1 MKYFSFIL
9 FFLFT
14 PFLFAQGSSKNLKRQ
29 ETALKKKIE
38 ETKNLIQQTRKT
50 EQLTMTE
57 LAIINHQIAYRESLM
72 DNINYQMKKLDD
84 DLINSQKEIQLLG
97 NKLKELKEEYAKML
111 RYAFKNRDEDYKL
124 LYIFSAKSYTEAYH
138 RLKYIQQYTDYRQEQ
153 IERIKET
160 QITLNNKTKEIEAI
174 KLEKGDLALVQ
185 EQEKNNFLKDK
196 STQQASLKKLH
207 ANEDELKQKLQD
219 QEKKKK
225 RIATAIK
232 KAIEKE
238 ILAEAKRNK
247 TKGFVTTPE
256 TTALSKNF
264 TSNKGKLPWPVFKGV
279 MTGKYGKQQHSTVKN
294 TYIDNNGIDIT
305 TSKGANARAVF
316 GGKVSSVFII
326 PGAGKVVMVSHG
338 NYRTVYSNLESL
350 YVKKGDVISIKQKI
364 GKILPTSSGTVSELH
379 FEIWHISSSGMKSQ
393 NPANWIYRK

>member
-1 MKYFSFIL
+1 M
-9 FFLFT
+9 
-14 PFLFAQGSSKNLKRQ
+14 AQGDSKNLKRQ

-72 DNINYQMKKLDD
+72 DNINYQMKKLED
-84 DLINSQKEIQLLG
+84 DLVNSQKEIQLLG

-138 RLKYIQQYTDYRQEQ
+138 RLKYIQQYTNYRQKQ
-153 IERIKET
+153 VERIKET
-160 QITLNNKTKEIEAI
+160 QVTLSNKTKEIEAI
-174 KLEKGDLALVQ
+174 KIEKGDLALIQ
-185 EQEKNNFLKDK
+185 EEEKNNFLKDK

-207 ANEDELKQKLQD
+207 ENEDELKQKLQD

-225 RIATAIK
+225 RIANAIK
-232 KAIEKE
+232 RAIEKE
-238 ILAEAKRNK
+238 ILEEAKRTK

-279 MTGKYGKQQHSTVKN
+279 MTGKYGKQLHSTVKN

-305 TSKGANARAVF
+305 TTKGANARAVF

-350 YVKKGDVISIKQKI
+350 YVKKGDIISIKQKI
-364 GKILPTSSGTVSELH
+364 GKILPSASGTVSELH
-379 FEIWHISSSGMKSQ
+379 FEIWNISSSGMKSQ
-393 NPANWIYRK
+393 DPTRWIYRK